1 MPIPLIPILAIAGVS
16 GGLIYLIHTRRND
29 DESESQPALP
39 SEEFSFQDRG
49 FLVCVQEG
57 PNGRWRW
64 TAWRD
69 GARMRSGAGM
79 SKAEAISASV
89 QWVSSRTLPPAKTV
103 RQLPA
108 PKKPPRKPKAP
119 QQPTT
124 PGDGVD
130 ATSPKPEPSP
140 VAPMPQPEPV
150 PPVPTPV
157 EPPERVLPAPVGASE
172 VGVSPVGAS
181 PAGAAPRMP
190 AGSVR
195 IARSGLR
202 WEGNTVT
209 LTDLEEYVADAFGSF
224 DPFVDTPAQIVTKML
239 QGLLP
244 ELGVRDARELQ
255 IQLVGEDGEKVWIAD
270 AIEQVGRLQ
279 HQLLAADLNPQ
290 LVPFAHDIV
299 AEGIFDAEQRISGER
314 FAYRGRLIYARPSGG
329 GYRWSI
335 RDAVGLHGPSDQ
347 VFPTPEASNRDA
359 IAAISNVDEVA
370 A

>member
-1 MPIPLIPILAIAGVS
+1 MPIPLFPILAIAGVS
-16 GGLIYLIHTRRND
+16 SGVVYLIHRHRTRK
-29 DESESQPALP
+29 EEAPQAALP
-39 SEEFSFQDRG
+39 ADEFSFQDRG
-49 FLVCVQEG
+49 FLICVQEG
-57 PNGRWRW
+57 ANGRWRW

-69 GARMRSGAGM
+69 GTRVRSGAGM

-89 QWVSSRTLPPAKTV
+89 QWVSSRTLPPPKSV
-103 RQLPA
+103 RRLPA
-108 PKKPPRKPKAP
+108 PKKPPR
-119 QQPTT
+119 QPTT
-124 PGDGVD
+124 PEEGAEAAPVKPTP
-130 ATSPKPEPSP
+130 AQPESSPGPQP
-140 VAPMPQPEPV
+140 PMPQPPV
-150 PPVPTPV
+150 PRPV
-157 EPPERVLPAPVGASE
+157 EPPERILPTPAPVGAA
-172 VGVSPVGAS
+172 PVGTVPS
-181 PAGAAPRMP
+181 MPAGA
-190 AGSVR
+190 VR

-224 DPFVDTPAQIVTKML
+224 DPFVDSPAHIVTKML

-244 ELGVRDARELQ
+244 ELGVQDARELQ
-255 IQLVGEDGEKVWIAD
+255 LRLVGADGEKVWIAD

-279 HQLLAADLNPQ
+279 HQLLSADLNPQ
-290 LVPFAHDIV
+290 LVPFAADIV

-347 VFPTPEASNRDA
+347 VFPTREASNRDA
-359 IAAISNVDEVA
+359 IAAISNKDEVA